1 MICRVLP
8 PRPDPVAGFTTAY
21 VAHAINLLQA
31 SEQQRVQ
38 VLLDDRSF
46 RPAALAN
53 SSWETFFEP
62 VIPKCSPKS
71 ALHVANKSDQWYR
84 NLRLR
89 SPYSVHQW
97 QSQTE
102 GKQVKYNEPWYRHQR
117 SEGARMFQKYIRIR
131 PEILARANH
140 AFERLLGGRAC
151 ISLHLRGTDKG
162 DGRIKTNLSQAFDQ
176 VDRRLRSGNENAIFL
191 ATDDEGFL
199 EAATKRYNNSTPLYY
214 FPAVRTHGKLP
225 TFKVHDPVQASM
237 EVLRDIIAMSR
248 CTYLVAGAS
257 SVSEM
262 VMYINPQLHK
272 SSVLVDY
279 LR

>member
-1 MICRVLP
+1 MMLCRVLP
-8 PRPDPVAGFTTAY
+8 PRPDPVAGFATAY

-31 SEQQRVQ
+31 AEQQRVQ
-38 VLLDDRSF
+38 VLLDKSF
-46 RPAALAN
+46 RPAALIN

-62 VIPKCSPKS
+62 VVPGCPPKS
-71 ALHVANKSDQWYR
+71 AWHMVNKSDQWYR
-84 NLRLR
+84 NLRMR
-89 SPYSVHQW
+89 YPYAVHQW

-102 GKQVKYNEPWYRHQR
+102 NKQVKYNEPWYARQR
-117 SEGARMFQKYIRIR
+117 SEGARVFQKHIRIR
-131 PEILARANH
+131 QEIVAEVNH
-140 AFERLLGGRAC
+140 TFERLLRGRAC

-162 DGRIKTNLSQAFDQ
+162 DGRIKTNLSQAFNQ

-191 ATDDEGFL
+191 ATDDESFL
-199 EAATKRYNNSTPLYY
+199 EAATKRYNNSTLFY
-214 FPAVRTHGKLP
+214 FPAMRTRGKLP
-225 TFKVHDPVQASM
+225 VYKMHNPVQASH
-237 EVLRDIIAMSR
+237 EVLRDIMCLAK

-279 LR
+279 L

>member
-38 VLLDDRSF
+38 VLLDRSF

-62 VIPKCSPKS
+62 VIPECSPKS
-71 ALHVANKSDQWYR
+71 VLHVVNKSDQWYR

-131 PEILARANH
+131 KEIVVEVNH
-140 AFERLLGGRAC
+140 TFERLLGGRAC
-151 ISLHLRGTDKG
+151 IGMHLRGTDKA
-162 DGRIKTNLSQAFDQ
+162 DGRVRTNLSRAFAE
-176 VDRRLRSGNENAIFL
+176 VDKRLSLGKETVVFL
-191 ATDDEGFL
+191 ATDDEDFL
-199 EAATKRYNNSTPLYY
+199 AEATARYDNSTLYHLHALRARGHKPVY
-214 FPAVRTHGKLP
+214 KM
-225 TFKVHDPVQASM
+225 HDPVQASH
-237 EVLRDIIAMSR
+237 EVLRDIMCLAKCS
-248 CTYLVAGAS
+248 YLVAGAS

-262 VMYINPQLHK
+262 VFYMSPTLHQA
-272 SSVLVDY
+272 SALVDY
-279 LR
+279 L